1 MKLRIQLDDT
11 FEIDLNELDLE
22 QMNEEQLK
30 DFLIN
35 QYVKEIGLGEINL
48 YNVSTPILSIS
59 EEVQANITAR
69 YIKFYQDEFERELTD
84 REKTAIRNWIING
97 QLGKLVI

>member
-11 FEIDLNELDLE
+11 FEIDLNEFDLE

-30 DFLIN
+30 DFIIN
-35 QYVKEIGLGEINL
+35 QYIKEIGTDEINL

-84 REKTAIRNWIING
+84 REKIAIRNWIING